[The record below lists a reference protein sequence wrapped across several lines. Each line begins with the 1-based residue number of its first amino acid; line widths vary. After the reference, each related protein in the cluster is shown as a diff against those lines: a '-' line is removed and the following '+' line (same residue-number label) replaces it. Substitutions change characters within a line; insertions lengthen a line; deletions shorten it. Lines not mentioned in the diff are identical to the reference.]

1 MVQSHSTWSVAVL
14 PDPLH
19 PAVVHFPVVLVVLL
33 PLVVLGALWA
43 IRRGVAPGRAWAV
56 PVFTAALLAVSAWA
70 ALKTGEGQE
79 DRVEEVVPEQALHAH
94 EEDAE
99 RFLALSGV
107 LVVIMSAGLIRGRVG
122 RAARVVATAGAFGLV
137 VAGVAVGHSGG
148 ELVYTHGAAS
158 AYVGFEG
165 GTLRSSQGAQEGPAG
180 EAEHDD

>member
-1 MVQSHSTWSVAVL
+1 ML

-43 IRRGVAPGRAWAV
+43 IRRGVAPGRAWAI
-56 PVFTAALLAVSAWA
+56 PVATAALLAVSAWA

-79 DRVEEVVPEQALHAH
+79 ERVEEIVPEQALHAH

-107 LVVIMSAGLIRGRVG
+107 LVVIMGAGLVRGRLG
-122 RAARVVATAGAFGLV
+122 QAARLVATAGAFGLV

-148 ELVYTHGAAS
+148 ELVYKHGAAS
-158 AYVGFEG
+158 AYVGADG

-180 EAEHDD
+180 AADHDD

>member
-1 MVQSHSTWSVAVL
+1 ML

-43 IRRGVAPGRAWAV
+43 IRRGVAPSRAWV
-56 PVFTAALLAVSAWA
+56 IPVATAALLAISAWA

-79 DRVEEVVPEQALHAH
+79 ERVEEVVPEQALHAH

-107 LVVIMSAGLIRGRVG
+107 LVVLMGAGLIRGRVG
-122 RAARVVATAGAFGLV
+122 QAARVVATAGALGLV
-137 VAGVAVGHSGG
+137 GAGIAVGHSGG
-148 ELVYTHGAAS
+148 ELVYKHGAAS
-158 AYVGFEG
+158 AYVEAAEG
-165 GTLRSSQGAQEGPAG
+165 GQLQSSQGALERT
-180 EAEHDD
+180 ERDD

>member
-1 MVQSHSTWSVAVL
+1 ML

-43 IRRGVAPGRAWAV
+43 IRRGAAPARAWAI
-56 PVFTAALLAVSAWA
+56 PVATAALLSLSAWA

-79 DRVEEVVPEQALHAH
+79 ERVEKVVPEPALHTH

-107 LVVIMSAGLIRGRVG
+107 LVVIMGAGLIRGRLG
-122 RAARVVATAGAFGLV
+122 QAARVVATAGAFGLV

-148 ELVYTHGAAS
+148 ELVYKHGAAS
-158 AYVGFEG
+158 AYVGAEA

-180 EAEHDD
+180 EADRDD